1 MLTDE
6 DLLMDIEIKEIEEKF
21 KRNELPDFRPGDTV
35 AVHFIFKEEAKE
47 KVKKESKE
55 RGRERIQIFEGVVI
69 RRKEGG
75 IRETFTVRKVSF
87 GIGVERVFPLHSPL
101 IKKIDV
107 IKKDRAR
114 RANLSYLRT
123 KTKR

>member
-1 MLTDE
+1 MN
-6 DLLMDIEIKEIEEKF
+6 IEIKEIEEKF

-35 AVHFIFKEEAKE
+35 AVHFIFKEENEKE
-47 KVKKESKE
+47 GS
-55 RGRERIQIFEGVVI
+55 RERIQIFEGVVLKK
-69 RRKEGG
+69 RGGG

-87 GIGVERVFPLHSPL
+87 GIGVERILPLHSPL

-107 IKKDRAR
+107 IKKGRAR

-123 KTKR
+123 KLKK

>member
-1 MLTDE
+1 
-6 DLLMDIEIKEIEEKF
+6 MDIEIKKIEEKF

-35 AVHFIFKEEAKE
+35 AVHFIFKEEG
-47 KVKKESKE
+47 KKG
-55 RGRERIQIFEGVVI
+55 GRERIQIFEGVVL

-75 IRETFTVRKVSF
+75 IRETFTVRKISF

-107 IKKDRAR
+107 IKKGGAK

-123 KTKR
+123 KAKK

>member
-1 MLTDE
+1 
-6 DLLMDIEIKEIEEKF
+6 MDIEIKEIEEKF
-21 KRNELPDFRPGDTV
+21 KRNELPDFRPGDTI
-35 AVHFIFKEEAKE
+35 AVHFIFKEEGRE
-47 KVKKESKE
+47 KAKKESKE